1 MVGQLHSMLPD
12 WFLCTGRV
20 NVMGHFVHRQ
30 GFLCADRVNVV
41 GQLHSKL
48 PDRFLC
54 TGKVN
59 VMGQLHIMLPD

>member
-1 MVGQLHSMLPD
+1 
-12 WFLCTGRV
+12 
-20 NVMGHFVHRQ
+20 MGHFVHRQ
-30 GFLCADRVNVV
+30 DRQGFLCTGRVNVV